1 MNTRRPVIT
10 LDGPAASGKST
21 AARDLAAALRL
32 PFISTGALYRA
43 VAMAA
48 LRAGPRKLS
57 DAALARLAGRLSVSF
72 IPPRGGKG
80 LRVVVGGR
88 DVTGE
93 LQRPEVAKMASE
105 RVARVPR
112 IRDAVNALARRL
124 AKPRGAVAEGRDC
137 GTVVFPHAT
146 AKFFV
151 TATPEERARR
161 RMRDFA
167 ALGLRPDLKAL
178 ARDIQRRDW
187 ADANRP
193 IGALKPAPD
202 AWIVDTTGWT
212 LPMTVQRLLILL
224 GRPTRRG

>member
-43 VAMAA
+43 VAIAA
-48 LRAGPRKLS
+48 LRAVGRVPTDGTLIRV
-57 DAALARLAGRLSVSF
+57 AGRLRVAF
-72 IPPRGGKG
+72 VQPRRGRGT
-80 LRVVVGGR
+80 RVLVHGR
-88 DVTGE
+88 DVTDE
-93 LQRPEVAKMASE
+93 LQRPEVADMASA
-105 RVARVPR
+105 RVARIPR
-112 IRDAVNALARRL
+112 VRDAVNALARRL

-137 GTVVFPHAT
+137 GTVVFPDAT

-151 TATPEERARR
+151 TATPAERARR
-161 RMRDFA
+161 RMRDFT

-178 ARDIQRRDW
+178 ARDIERRDY
-187 ADANRP
+187 ADAHRP

-212 LPMTVQRLLILL
+212 LAMTVRRLLALL
-224 GRPTRRG
+224 GRSRR